1 MIELIGDINLQNYM
15 GEWLEI
21 ARKPNFFQK
30 TCQNSKAKYTL
41 KYKGKTPYIEIE
53 NFCQKENEI
62 SSIKG
67 KAKLNANRKLAV
79 SFNFF
84 MNLFNKTNYE
94 IIFIDTK
101 YKVAIVGSPDK
112 KYLWILARE
121 KLDEKT
127 LQELLK
133 IAKERNFDISD
144 LIFDR

>member
-30 TCQNSKAKYTL
+30 ACQSSKAKYTL
-41 KYKGKTPYIEIE
+41 KYKGETPYIEIE

-62 SSIKG
+62 LSIKG

-94 IIFIDTK
+94 IIFIDTE
-101 YKVAIVGSPDK
+101 YQVAIVGSPDK
-112 KYLWILARE
+112 KYLWILARK
-121 KLDEKT
+121 KLDEAT